1 MKLNKQ
7 YTSYILFILGALLLA
22 IGFSSCAKSEG
33 DKLYGRWQFQ
43 MMQSTPTAGHLA
55 NDSIFYCFDRGV
67 FELQKRSKGNGSARL
82 HGLYTTADDSLSI
95 NFPTVSQFDLQD
107 PPYHFGEK
115 NSKGYRIDEVSRKN
129 LVLSCRDTLYHFH
142 KF

>member
-1 MKLNKQ
+1 MKYLH
-7 YTSYILFILGALLLA
+7 LFILFA
-22 IGFSSCAKSEG
+22 ILSSCAKSEG
-33 DKLYGRWQFQ
+33 DKLYGRWQFRYCVNPDGG
-43 MMQSTPTAGHLA
+43 TFA

>member
-22 IGFSSCAKSEG
+22 IGF
-33 DKLYGRWQFQ
+33 
-43 MMQSTPTAGHLA
+43 
-55 NDSIFYCFDRGV
+55 SIFYCFDRGV

>member
-1 MKLNKQ
+1 MKYLH
-7 YTSYILFILGALLLA
+7 LFILFA
-22 IGFSSCAKSEG
+22 ILSSCAKSEG
-33 DKLYGRWQFQ
+33 DKLYGRWQFRYCEYPDGG
-43 MMQSTPTAGHLA
+43 TFA

-115 NSKGYRIDEVSRKN
+115 NSKDYRIDEVSRKN

>member
-33 DKLYGRWQFQ
+33 DKLYGRWQFRYCEYPDGG
-43 MMQSTPTAGHLA
+43 TFA

-67 FELQKRSKGNGSARL
+67 YELQKRSKGNGSARL
-82 HGLYTTADDSLSI
+82 HGLYSTADDSLSI

>member
-33 DKLYGRWQFQ
+33 
-43 MMQSTPTAGHLA
+43 
-55 NDSIFYCFDRGV
+55 
-67 FELQKRSKGNGSARL
+67 NGSARL
-82 HGLYTTADDSLSI
+82 HGLYSTADDSLLI

>member
-33 DKLYGRWQFQ
+33 DRLYGRWQFRYCEYPDGG
-43 MMQSTPTAGHLA
+43 TFA

-82 HGLYTTADDSLSI
+82 HGVVYHSGRFFIDKFSHGKPVR
-95 NFPTVSQFDLQD
+95 PTRS
-107 PPYHFGEK
+107 
-115 NSKGYRIDEVSRKN
+115 
-129 LVLSCRDTLYHFH
+129 TLPFR
-142 KF
+142 

>member
-1 MKLNKQ
+1 
-7 YTSYILFILGALLLA
+7 LLA

-33 DKLYGRWQFQ
+33 DKLYGRWQFRYCEYPDGG
-43 MMQSTPTAGHLA
+43 TFA

>member
-33 DKLYGRWQFQ
+33 DKLYGRWQFRYCEYPDGG
-43 MMQSTPTAGHLA
+43 TFA

-82 HGLYTTADDSLSI
+82 HGLYSTADDSLLI

-142 KF
+142 EF

>member
-33 DKLYGRWQFQ
+33 DKLYGRWQFRYCEYPDGG
-43 MMQSTPTAGHLA
+43 TFA

-82 HGLYTTADDSLSI
+82 HGLYSTADDSLSI

-129 LVLSCRDTLYHFH
+129 LVLSCRDALYHFH

>member
-1 MKLNKQ
+1 MKYLH
-7 YTSYILFILGALLLA
+7 LFILFA
-22 IGFSSCAKSEG
+22 ILSSCAKSEG
-33 DKLYGRWQFQ
+33 DKLYGRWQFRYCEYPDGG
-43 MMQSTPTAGHLA
+43 TFA